1 MSLKDRK
8 SATVT
13 CECCGSHLSVTCTLC
28 WHKPVITFVRVCS
41 SASTKTKPEFLFPT
55 FPTLKF
61 DAALLLPR
69 FLTSYRDELEG
80 VYEVVRARVHQAWLP
95 SDSAGAGLN
104 WVCVTSRIAGRGQA
118 GGRVGWV
125 TLMHPGSVGFFHQTL
140 KYTCNA
146 HTQGRTQTHVVVV
159 SLLFLLI
166 SLQHTHI
173 QTSSWRCREAVSD
186 EIKWNRG
193 TSLLCYSLLCEC
205 CSTNKHTLMSSTME
219 MP

>member
-1 MSLKDRK
+1 M
-8 SATVT
+8 
-13 CECCGSHLSVTCTLC
+13 
-28 WHKPVITFVRVCS
+28 F
-41 SASTKTKPEFLFPT
+41 ASTKTKPEFLFPT

-61 DAALLLPR
+61 DAALSLPR
-69 FLTSYRDELEG
+69 FLTSYWEWVGGRTWGCDG
-80 VYEVVRARVHQAWLP
+80 RSRARVHQAWLP

-146 HTQGRTQTHVVVV
+146 HTQGRTQTHAVVV
-159 SLLFLLI
+159 SLLLLLI

-205 CSTNKHTLMSSTME
+205 CSTSKHTLMSNTME
-219 MP
+219 MS